1 MYLLIDTSTPVT
13 RITLVEDDTVIFQ
26 ESWDIGRQLA
36 TYLLGHLEEV
46 LRSREADWH
55 SLKGLGVYRGPG
67 SFTGLRIGITVM
79 NTLASS
85 LAIPIIGG
93 EADEWHRSVLRRL
106 HEGDN
111 DRIVMPLYG
120 SEPTITTPK
129 K

>member
-13 RITLVEDDTVIFQ
+13 HITLLQDGTVIFQ

-36 TYLLGHLEEV
+36 TQLLGHLEEV
-46 LRSREADWH
+46 LSSREADWH
-55 SLKGLGVYRGPG
+55 SLTGLGVYRGPG

-85 LAIPIIGG
+85 LNIPIIGG
-93 EADEWHRSVLRRL
+93 ENDDWHASTLSRL
-106 HEGDN
+106 QAGEN